1 MANGTVAR
9 STARLL
15 ERRHVTRAGMSRIAV
30 MVSVGAAVWFTRPD
44 TVGGLA
50 GSAFLVAVLFC
61 DSVRER
67 MRAGRYD
74 ALTLWLSAM
83 LSQLREYIVYLG
95 LAVGAVLAGAGG
107 AWGWAAGALV
117 ALALR
122 DALLV
127 AREAPPAP
135 PVPSRR
141 GRGAGKAAGEAAVAP
156 AAAGLVP
163 RPATGGHDRDG
174 AAVPSGHRTARPGP
188 RPAAGAAPGDAPR
201 PRPAASAGQG
211 ARRRAPAADLAR
223 RLLAFPQPVRFL
235 AIAVT
240 ATLWDPRISFVTLI
254 VGCAIAITTALVD
267 PAAAHG
273 GRR

>member
-9 STARLL
+9 STALFL

-61 DSVRER
+61 DSVRDG
-67 MRAGRYD
+67 MRTGRHD
-74 ALTLWLSAM
+74 ALTLWLVAM
-83 LSQLREYIVYLG
+83 LSQLREYVVYLG
-95 LAVGAVLAGAGG
+95 LAVGAVLAGIAG

-127 AREAPPAP
+127 AREAQPAP
-135 PVPSRR
+135 PLPPRR
-141 GRGAGKAAGEAAVAP
+141 RRDPGAAPRGDAAGAVF
-156 AAAGLVP
+156 GLVP
-163 RPATGGHDRDG
+163 PPATGWHDRDT
-174 AAVPSGHRTARPGP
+174 AAAPSDHRRPGARPLAEP
-188 RPAAGAAPGDAPR
+188 RPEAPAR
-201 PRPAASAGQG
+201 PRPAASPDPA
-211 ARRRAPAADLAR
+211 ARRAPAADLAR
-223 RLLAFPQPVRFL
+223 RLLGFPQPVRFL

-240 ATLWDPRISFVTLI
+240 ATLWDPRVSFVTLI
-254 VGCAIAITTALVD
+254 VGCAVAVTTALVD
-267 PAAAHG
+267 PAATHG

>member
-1 MANGTVAR
+1 MANGTAAR

-30 MVSVGAAVWFTRPD
+30 MAAVGAAIWFTRPD
-44 TVGGLA
+44 TIGGLA

-67 MRAGRYD
+67 MRVGRRD
-74 ALTLWLSAM
+74 ALTLWLAAM
-83 LSQLREYIVYLG
+83 LAQLREYVVYLG
-95 LAVGAVLAGAGG
+95 LAIGAVLAGIGG

-122 DALLV
+122 DCFLV

-135 PVPSRR
+135 P
-141 GRGAGKAAGEAAVAP
+141 
-156 AAAGLVP
+156 
-163 RPATGGHDRDG
+163 
-174 AAVPSGHRTARPGP
+174 ARPCP
-188 RPAAGAAPGDAPR
+188 PGDAEPSDDPR
-201 PRPAASAGQG
+201 HPGPGRRSA
-211 ARRRAPAADLAR
+211 PLADLAR
-223 RLLAFPQPVRFL
+223 RVLIFPQPVRFL

-240 ATLWDPRISFVTLI
+240 ATLWDARVSFITLI
-254 VGCAIAITTALVD
+254 VGCVVAVTAALVD
-267 PAAAHG
+267 PSSAR

>member
-30 MVSVGAAVWFTRPD
+30 MVSVVAAVWFTRPD

-61 DSVRER
+61 DSVRDR

-74 ALTLWLSAM
+74 ALTLWLAAM

-95 LAVGAVLAGAGG
+95 LAVGAVLAGIGG

-135 PVPSRR
+135 PPPSRR
-141 GRGAGKAAGEAAVAP
+141 GRTGGGPRGGAPAP
-156 AAAGLVP
+156 AAVGLIP
-163 RPATGGHDRDG
+163 RPATGGHDRDS
-174 AAVPSGHRTARPGP
+174 AATPSGHTQSDRTLPDHTPARPGP
-188 RPAAGAAPGDAPR
+188 
-201 PRPAASAGQG
+201 
-211 ARRRAPAADLAR
+211 APAPEAGPGESAEPAR
-223 RLLAFPQPVRFL
+223 P
-235 AIAVT
+235 
-240 ATLWDPRISFVTLI
+240 
-254 VGCAIAITTALVD
+254 
-267 PAAAHG
+267 
-273 GRR
+273 

>member
-9 STARLL
+9 SIARFL
-15 ERRHVTRAGMSRIAV
+15 EHRHVTRAGMSRIAV

-50 GSAFLVAVLFC
+50 GSALLVAVLFC
-61 DSVRER
+61 DSVRDR
-67 MRAGRYD
+67 MRAGRRD
-74 ALTLWLSAM
+74 ALTLWLVAM

-95 LAVGAVLAGAGG
+95 LAVGAVLAGIVG

-127 AREAPPAP
+127 AREASPAP
-135 PVPSRR
+135 PRPVRRR
-141 GRGAGKAAGEAAVAP
+141 GPAPAPRGGPPAP
-156 AAAGLVP
+156 AAAAGPVP
-163 RPATGGHDRDG
+163 PPATGGHDRDT
-174 AAVPSGHRTARPGP
+174 AAAPSARAGTRTAPGEGPCPGP
-188 RPAAGAAPGDAPR
+188 RAGGPGR
-201 PRPAASAGQG
+201 PRVQTPPAL
-211 ARRRAPAADLAR
+211 RRAPAADLAR
-223 RLLAFPQPVRFL
+223 RLLVFPQPVRFL

-254 VGCAIAITTALVD
+254 VGCAVAITTALVD
-267 PAAAHG
+267 PATAHG

>member
-9 STARLL
+9 STARFL

-44 TVGGLA
+44 TIGGLA

-67 MRAGRYD
+67 IRVGRHD
-74 ALTLWLSAM
+74 ALTLWLAAM

-95 LAVGAVLAGAGG
+95 LAVGAVLAGIGG

-135 PVPSRR
+135 RPQVRR
-141 GRGAGKAAGEAAVAP
+141 GRGAGAATGAP

-174 AAVPSGHRTARPGP
+174 VAAQPGHRPAVRPGP
-188 RPAAGAAPGDAPR
+188 RPAPEAGPQGAAGH
-201 PRPAASAGQG
+201 RPAAPPEPAD
-211 ARRRAPAADLAR
+211 RRRAPAADLAR
-223 RLLAFPQPVRFL
+223 RLLVFPQPVRFL

-267 PAAAHG
+267 PATAHG

>member
-1 MANGTVAR
+1 MANGTAAR

-30 MVSVGAAVWFTRPD
+30 MAAVGAAIWFTRPD
-44 TVGGLA
+44 TIGGLA

-67 MRAGRYD
+67 MRVGRRD
-74 ALTLWLSAM
+74 ALTLWLAAM
-83 LSQLREYIVYLG
+83 LAQLREYIVYLG
-95 LAVGAVLAGAGG
+95 LAIGAVLAGIGG

-122 DALLV
+122 DCFLV

-135 PVPSRR
+135 PARPCPPPSL
-141 GRGAGKAAGEAAVAP
+141 P
-156 AAAGLVP
+156 AHRERVDVLPGGLVP
-163 RPATGGHDRDG
+163 RPADG
-174 AAVPSGHRTARPGP
+174 AHDDAVAGRAPGP
-188 RPAAGAAPGDAPR
+188 QRRRPPGDPGPSDDPRHPGPGRRSAPL
-201 PRPAASAGQG
+201 
-211 ARRRAPAADLAR
+211 ADLAR
-223 RLLAFPQPVRFL
+223 RVLIFPQPVRFL

-240 ATLWDPRISFVTLI
+240 ATLWDARVSFITLI
-254 VGCAIAITTALVD
+254 VGCVVAVTAALVD
-267 PAAAHG
+267 PSSAR